1 MDKKSTVFPAKGLVM
16 DHVLSS
22 AAADFFQLVHIV
34 LDVYMW
40 VVIASAVL
48 IWLIAFKI
56 VDKDN
61 NGVKRA
67 GELLD
72 KLTEPFLRPI
82 RRVLKPVSGFDLAPL
97 ALLFIVFFLQ
107 SFVSHMHMHYY
118 TTYYS
123 SSSSMPFEGD
133 GSYR

>member
-1 MDKKSTVFPAKGLVM
+1 MHHIFHSA
-16 DHVLSS
+16 S
-22 AAADFFQLVHIV
+22 AAFFELIHIV

-40 VVIASAVL
+40 IVIATAVL
-48 IWLIAFKI
+48 IWLTAFKI
-56 VDKDN
+56 VDKN
-61 NGVKRA
+61 NDGIKRA
-67 GELLD
+67 GELLG

-107 SFVSHMHMHYY
+107 AFVNHMDRH
-118 TTYYS
+118 TYY

-133 GSYR
+133 GRYR